1 MKKKYFSFFIIAIF
15 IASILNSVSILA
27 ETAPDELELKEGTYV
42 KGRYYTDADNETIST
57 ITLSVTKIWNITNS
71 LDVIAIEQKMEY
83 PSGSTDIFFGST
95 YSTIIMTELVWK
107 HNRTVIYPAAKLK
120 LVNSSDTIE
129 ATILDNPDYE
139 SMMDVDNLKVV
150 LKDGTSYRIGEI
162 DNSNPDYSK
171 VIGMAFAWAIINA
184 MLIIGYTYTWLAISP
199 DTEDTQT
206 VNYRNGTASVED
218 ISSFTVGGKKY
229 STVHL
234 QQSKKKVTSGI
245 FSNYFN
251 EVDAY
256 YETKTG
262 FLIKWKEKDYDTDE
276 LYIFEPSEIEIK
288 ASLIGNID
296 FSIYGALVAFAVL
309 SFAVVA
315 RKKK

>member
-1 MKKKYFSFFIIAIF
+1 M
-15 IASILNSVSILA
+15 NSVSILA
-27 ETAPDELELKEGTYV
+27 ETAPDELELQEGTYV
-42 KGRYYTDADNETIST
+42 KGRYYKDANNETVAT
-57 ITLSVTKIWNITNS
+57 VTLTVSKIWNITSS
-71 LDVIAIEQKMEY
+71 LDAIAIEQKMEY

-95 YSTIIMTELVWK
+95 YSTVIMTELVWK

-139 SMMDVDNLKVV
+139 SMMDTNNLKIV
-150 LKDGTSYRIGEI
+150 LKDGTSYRIGDI
-162 DNSNPDYSK
+162 DSSIPDYSK
-171 VIGMAFAWAIINA
+171 VLGMAFAWAIINA
-184 MLIIGYTYTWLAISP
+184 VLLIGYTYTWLAISP
-199 DTEDTQT
+199 ETEDTQT
-206 VNYRNGTASVED
+206 INYRNGTASVED

-229 STVHL
+229 STIHL
-234 QQSKKKVTSGI
+234 QQSKKKVTSGF

-296 FSIYGALVAFAVL
+296 FSIYGALIAFAVI
-309 SFAVVA
+309 SFAVFV
-315 RKKK
+315 RKRR